1 MPSTAV
7 TKAAARGSSNIRP
20 HGSTPVAGSTS
31 LTERPSLPPLP
42 APLASVIAGG
52 KASIFGSGG
61 FTGSVERPGW
71 RPAALTDDMRA
82 ETAAA
87 IVEWREALAPGDPLL
102 IMGRIHTLL
111 AHWRDRDGLDEP
123 TRDAINDDWMSVL
136 HRYPLWAVHAAATQ
150 WLTMEQRWRPLPGN
164 IRLLCDQAVTEDR
177 LTLRLLERLAAA
189 PSEAEPAG

>member
-7 TKAAARGSSNIRP
+7 TKAAARDSLSIRP
-20 HGSTPVAGSTS
+20 HGSTPAAGSTS

-52 KASIFGSGG
+52 KVSSFGSGQ
-61 FTGSVERPGW
+61 FSGSVERPDW
-71 RPAALTDDMRA
+71 RPPTLTAEMRA
-82 ETAAA
+82 EASAA

-123 TRDAINDDWMSVL
+123 TRDAVNDDWMSVL

-164 IRLLCDQAVTEDR
+164 IRLLCDQAVREDQ
-177 LTLRLLERLAAA
+177 LTLRLLLRL
-189 PSEAEPAG
+189 SEQNDADRSL